1 LFGAFRR
8 HGHGGKVLAEHPRGR
23 GFGKREEL
31 LPFRVGLASG
41 QRTSCKRKL
50 LFVVVGED
58 VVWRKGEVSESR
70 GYCGV
75 GMRQYGVAPKAQCLK
90 SDQTAMKRNQETTII
105 KNVNGINDLLNEVL
119 SNRLLEP
126 ANL

>member
-1 LFGAFRR
+1 MAKRRSLTICPNLTIFEWHLGLPIIIPFGVFLFGAFRR

-41 QRTSCKRKL
+41 QHTSCKRKL

-70 GYCGV
+70 GY
-75 GMRQYGVAPKAQCLK
+75 
-90 SDQTAMKRNQETTII
+90 
-105 KNVNGINDLLNEVL
+105 
-119 SNRLLEP
+119 
-126 ANL
+126 